1 MEIKD
6 LKPNTGKVDLVV
18 QVVEVEKPRSF
29 EKFGKKSKVCN
40 AKLKDGS
47 GEVKMTLWNEEVEL
61 IKPGDKI
68 HLQNGWCSQYKDE
81 LQVSCGKFGK
91 IEILG
96 AEKAASKA
104 ALETKK
110 SRSSADKT
118 VFTNDPKMLDP
129 MANEFDPEG
138 KGDGDDDDSDGDPEE
153 EEFEE

>member
-18 QVVEVEKPRSF
+18 QVVDVEKPRSF

-40 AKLKDGS
+40 AKLKDES
-47 GEVKMTLWNEEVEL
+47 GEVKMTLWNEEIEL

-68 HLQNGWCSQYKDE
+68 HLQNGWCAQYKDE

-91 IEILG
+91 IEVLG
-96 AEKAASKA
+96 TEKAVSEPKA
-104 ALETKK
+104 KK
-110 SRSSADKT
+110 SSSSADKT
-118 VFTNDPKMLDP
+118 VFTNDPKMLSP
-129 MANEFDPEG
+129 MANEFDLEG

>member
-40 AKLKDGS
+40 AKLKDES
-47 GEVKMTLWNEEVEL
+47 GEVKMTLWNEEIEL

-68 HLQNGWCSQYKDE
+68 HLQNGWCAQYKDE

-91 IEILG
+91 IEVLG
-96 AEKAASKA
+96 AGKAAPATKA
-104 ALETKK
+104 KK
-110 SRSSADKT
+110 SLSPADNT
-118 VFTNDPKMLDP
+118 VFTNDPKMLNP
-129 MANEFDPEG
+129 TAGEG
-138 KGDGDDDDSDGDPEE
+138 DDDDDDSDGDPEE